1 MSFSRKARQA
11 LSLPPH
17 IVIKKIFQIGKKIVK
32 KKIQRKK
39 DYRTCTYSLD
49 FQFSDE
55 LRHYTEPTLRESLLQ
70 YKDTID
76 YITKHFCQHEFDILG
91 SGWILWNQGICAQG
105 VGGFH
110 YPTTIFNAQSV
121 KVSLANTQEHRRI
134 LTLISDNYSPIDW
147 QRDCKSGYRW
157 SEALWHKDNTYGT
170 LSGVDVKVPWELARC
185 HHSVYLAY
193 SYLLS
198 DTQEQSEKFAKEF
211 CNQILDFIAYN
222 PPRFGV
228 NWVTS
233 MDVGI
238 RAANWLTAYD
248 LFISYGYTFSDDFI
262 KIFTRSIYEHC
273 LHIMN
278 NLEWSSDLRGNH
290 YLADC
295 VGVLYCAAY
304 LPCSPQTDAWLA
316 FSIQE
321 ICAEILLQFLPD
333 GSNFEASIPYHRL
346 SLEMTLFAVSL
357 ILNLPDDKIAA
368 LSHYDHTLVKG
379 KPTLLSSPLPLYSI
393 PNNIRAKCTQTPI
406 SPDIFSRLKKAIS
419 FSRTMIEFAEEIPQI
434 GDNDS
439 GRFMKLTPEYILKDT
454 ILMEKENSH
463 THLLSLAAGIF
474 TDSYLNRYNN
484 DFPLETLYTKSLN
497 RPLRVEVLEQGKDTE
512 HFPDFGLTVFKK
524 SRYSCAIRAGSI
536 GQKGKGGHAHNDQL
550 SFCIAIDGIMLC
562 TDPGTYLYTPLW
574 QERNRFRSTAMH
586 NTLAVESMEQN
597 NWVSGPG
604 DVLFWMLGDTSHAK
618 TLEYSAN
625 HYSGEHYGFGVPHR
639 RTLHFSEFEIK
650 AHDLCTLQ
658 KSKSLHFHIAPSW
671 IITQETSLK
680 IIFSHKDT
688 NVIFTADSPI
698 IVKESLFSEGYG
710 KVEPISQLIIPMT
723 HNECVWSLTLER

>member
-1 MSFSRKARQA
+1 MPS
-11 LSLPPH
+11 
-17 IVIKKIFQIGKKIVK
+17 
-32 KKIQRKK
+32 
-39 DYRTCTYSLD
+39 YSL
-49 FQFSDE
+49 F
-55 LRHYTEPTLRESLLQ
+55 L
-70 YKDTID
+70 
-76 YITKHFCQHEFDILG
+76 
-91 SGWILWNQGICAQG
+91 N
-105 VGGFH
+105 
-110 YPTTIFNAQSV
+110 
-121 KVSLANTQEHRRI
+121 
-134 LTLISDNYSPIDW
+134 
-147 QRDCKSGYRW
+147 
-157 SEALWHKDNTYGT
+157 KDNG
-170 LSGVDVKVPWELARC
+170 
-185 HHSVYLAY
+185 
-193 SYLLS
+193 
-198 DTQEQSEKFAKEF
+198 QSEKFAKEF

-248 LFISYGYTFSDDFI
+248 LFIVYGYTFSDDF
-262 KIFTRSIYEHC
+262 KRIFTRSVYEHC

-278 NLEWSSDLRGNH
+278 NLEWSAELRGNH

-333 GSNFEASIPYHRL
+333 GGNFEASIPYHRL

-357 ILNLPDDKIAA
+357 ILNLPEDKMAA

-379 KPTLLSSPLPLYSI
+379 KPALLPSPLPLYST
-393 PNNIRAKCTQTPI
+393 PDNIRAKHAKTPL
-406 SPDIFSRLKKAIS
+406 STDIFSRLQKAIS

-439 GRFMKLTPEYILKDT
+439 GRFMKLTPEYLLKNGIFT
-454 ILMEKENSH
+454 EKENSH
-463 THLLSLAAGIF
+463 THLLGLASAIF
-474 TDSYLNRYNN
+474 TDLYLHKFSN

-497 RPLRVEVLEQGKDTE
+497 LPLRVEVLEQSKDTE
-512 HFPDFGLTVFKK
+512 HFSDFGLTVFKK
-524 SRYSCAIRAGSI
+524 SRYSCIIRAGSI

-550 SFCIAIDGIMLC
+550 SCCIAFDGIMLC

-604 DVLFWMLGDTSHAK
+604 DVLFWMLGDTSRAK

-625 HYSGEHYGFGVPHR
+625 HYIGEHYGFGIPHK
-639 RTLHFSEFEIK
+639 RTIYFSEYEIK
-650 AHDLCTLQ
+650 AHDICTIQ
-658 KSKSLHFHIAPSW
+658 KPKSLHFHIAPSW
-671 IITQETSLK
+671 TIKQETSLK
-680 IIFSHKDT
+680 IIFSHKDIK
-688 NVIFTADSPI
+688 VIFTADSPI
-698 IVKESLFSEGYG
+698 FVKESLFSEGYG
-710 KVEPISQLIIPMT
+710 KVQPISQLVIPMT
-723 HNECVWSLTLER
+723 HNEFVWSFTLGK